1 MDNHLKNYIQE
12 YMIPHNSL
20 IGAWTIDE
28 SVCDELIQYHKN
40 SKDNGLVW
48 LINNKHE
55 LTLDF

>member
-40 SKDNGLVW
+40 SKDN
-48 LINNKHE
+48 
-55 LTLDF
+55 